1 MIKLP
6 ILHHT
11 EETGKMLDLGMRPE
25 LDECP
30 IVDIYFFNINAVA
43 KYVEKGVE
51 YTEVFSNGEMFIC
64 DLTIDEVLKLLK

>member
-11 EETGKMLDLGMRPE
+11 EETGNLHDIGIRADLDQ
-25 LDECP
+25 CP
-30 IVDIYFFNINAVA
+30 IVDIYFLNINAVA
-43 KYVEKGVE
+43 KYIEKGVE

-64 DLTIDEVLKLLK
+64 DLPIIEVLKLLK